1 MATDRGGMDHVNLEF
16 RGKQIS
22 AALNQGQT
30 LTGQNLPRGEPPMWY
45 VTIGGTA
52 LTKLPATPDDTEG
65 SVRDRILAWL
75 EAHPD
80 MLDRDQIV
88 LGGG

>member
-1 MATDRGGMDHVNLEF
+1 MEQVTLDF
-16 RGKQIS
+16 QGKQIT
-22 AALNQGQT
+22 AT
-30 LTGQNLPRGEPPMWY
+30 LQPPMWY
-45 VTIGGTA
+45 ITIAGTA
-52 LTKLPATPDDTEG
+52 LTKLPASPVDTEE
-65 SVRDRILAWL
+65 SVRGKVLAWL

>member
-1 MATDRGGMDHVNLEF
+1 MDQINLEF

-22 AALNQGQT
+22 AALNSGQT
-30 LTGQNLPRGEPPMWY
+30 LTGETLSRQEPPMWY
-45 VTIGGTA
+45 LTIGGTA
-52 LTKLPATPDDTEG
+52 LTKLPALPAETEA
-65 SVRDRILAWL
+65 SVRARMLAWL
-75 EAHPD
+75 EANPD

>member
-1 MATDRGGMDHVNLEF
+1 MDQINLEI

-22 AALNQGQT
+22 ASLNQGQT
-30 LTGQNLPRGEPPMWY
+30 LTGEILSREEPPMWY
-45 VTIGGTA
+45 LTIGGTA
-52 LTKLPATPDDTEG
+52 LTKLPALPSDTET
-65 SVRDRILAWL
+65 SVRERILAWV

>member
-1 MATDRGGMDHVNLEF
+1 MRQVDLEY

-22 AALNQGQT
+22 AALNQAGK
-30 LTGQNLPRGEPPMWY
+30 EPPMWY
-45 VTIGGTA
+45 LSFGGTA
-52 LTKLPATPDDTEG
+52 LTKLPAQPADTDQA
-65 SVRDRILAWL
+65 VRSRVVAWL

-80 MLDRDQIV
+80 LLDRDQIV

>member
-1 MATDRGGMDHVNLEF
+1 MDQVTFEL

-22 AALNQGQT
+22 ASLNQGQT
-30 LTGQNLPRGEPPMWY
+30 LSGQPMTRAEPAMWY

-52 LTKLPATPDDTEG
+52 LTKFPARPDDTQDT
-65 SVRDRILAWL
+65 VRNTILAWL
-75 EAHPD
+75 DAHPD
-80 MLDRDQIV
+80 LLDRDQIV

>member
-1 MATDRGGMDHVNLEF
+1 MDQVTLEF

-22 AALNQGQT
+22 ASLNQGQT
-30 LTGQNLPRGEPPMWY
+30 VKGEILSRKEPPMWY
-45 VTIGGTA
+45 LTIGGTA
-52 LTKLPATPDDTEG
+52 LTKLPALPADTES
-65 SVRDRILAWL
+65 SVRERILAWL